1 MLIQQKISNKKF
13 CFIYLIFL
21 CDMIAKT
28 AEKSYEDFKKLK
40 LIIII
45 FK

>member
-1 MLIQQKISNKKF
+1 
-13 CFIYLIFL
+13 L

-45 FK
+45 SK